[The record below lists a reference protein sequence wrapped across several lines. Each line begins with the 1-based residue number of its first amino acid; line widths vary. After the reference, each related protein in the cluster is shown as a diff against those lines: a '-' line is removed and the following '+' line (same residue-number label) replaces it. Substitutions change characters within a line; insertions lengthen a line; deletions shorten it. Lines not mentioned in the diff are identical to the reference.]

1 MIYST
6 VDCPFRYIFSKAGRV
21 VRAHL
26 TGDFVVRLGSDPT
39 KVIN

>member
-21 VRAHL
+21 RARAL
-26 TGDFVVRLGSDPT
+26 DRRFRCAARKRSDEGD
-39 KVIN
+39 